1 MENSSTSSGSLPQGR
16 PQPPSSGENQAE
28 SAGART
34 MWVFG
39 YGSLIWKVDFPYEDK
54 MVGYIT
60 GFSRR
65 FWQGSTDHRGVP
77 GKPGRVVT
85 LIEDPEGCVW
95 GVAYKLPIG
104 HEGEVKAYLD
114 FREKGGYRTAA
125 VIFYP
130 KEPSVEPFDV
140 LLYIGTCENPNYLG
154 PAPLEEIAEQIL
166 NAVGPSGRNTEYLF
180 ELCNSLRDLVP
191 EDVDEHVFTLEKL
204 VKKLL
209 VQEPTN
215 LNSL

>member
-1 MENSSTSSGSLPQGR
+1 MQSSRRLQGR
-16 PQPPSSGENQAE
+16 PLPPYSRESERGE
-28 SAGART
+28 SDGARS

-54 MVGYIT
+54 MVGYIA
-60 GFSRR
+60 GYSRR

-77 GKPGRVVT
+77 GK
-85 LIEDPEGCVW
+85 DCVW
-95 GVAYKLPIG
+95 GVAYKLPLG
-104 HEGEVKAYLD
+104 QEGEVKAYLD
-114 FREKGGYRTAA
+114 FREKGGYRTST

-130 KEPSVEPFDV
+130 KVPSVEPFDV

-154 PAPLEEIAEQIL
+154 PAPLEEVAKQIF

-191 EDVDEHVFTLEKL
+191 EDVDEHLFTLEKL
-204 VKKLL
+204 VKRLME
-209 VQEPTN
+209 QEQNKN
-215 LNSL
+215 LNPI

>member
-1 MENSSTSSGSLPQGR
+1 
-16 PQPPSSGENQAE
+16 
-28 SAGART
+28 

-60 GFSRR
+60 GYSRR

-104 HEGEVKAYLD
+104 QEVEVKAYLD
-114 FREKGGYRTAA
+114 FREKGGYRTTTI
-125 VIFYP
+125 VFYP
-130 KEPSVEPFDV
+130 KDPAVEPFNV

-154 PAPLEEIAEQIL
+154 PAPLEEIAEQIF

-209 VQEPTN
+209 EQEQNKPV
-215 LNSL
+215 